1 MILKLA
7 DYDKIYEKDFLES
20 KEYKEFEEEYFYLK
34 RIRNKELYNLVVD
47 IINKYSNKEK
57 ITNATKICNLLMFM
71 LKDRN
76 LIQKDIQQNYVDLLI
91 AACYLHNIETVTKKK
106 WRNSYVVRDIILK
119 EYKEQYYMLESA
131 IDPICDTIE
140 GQLGQNIP
148 IKGSRPNPNTPGE
161 MFATSVSI
169 INNYK

>member
-1 MILKLA
+1 MALNLA
-7 DYDKIYEKDFLES
+7 DYDKIYEEGFLES
-20 KEYKEFEEEYFYLK
+20 EEYKKFEEEYSYLK
-34 RIRNKELYNLVVD
+34 GIRNKELYNVVVD
-47 IINKYSNKEK
+47 IINKYSNKK
-57 ITNATKICNLLMFM
+57 KLTNATKICNLLMFM

-76 LIQKDIQQNYVDLLI
+76 LIQEGIQQTYVDLLI
-91 AACYLHNIETVTKKK
+91 AACYLHNIEAVTKEK
-106 WRNSYVVRDIILK
+106 WRNSYAVRDIILK

-161 MFATSVSI
+161 MFATAVSI

>member
-1 MILKLA
+1 MTLSLA
-7 DYDKIYEKDFLES
+7 NYEKIYEENFLES
-20 KEYKEFEEEYFYLK
+20 EEYKKYEKEYSYLK
-34 RIRNKELYNLVVD
+34 RIRNERLYNLVVD
-47 IINKYSNKEK
+47 IINKYSNKK
-57 ITNATKICNLLMFM
+57 KLTNATKICDLLMFM

-76 LIQKDIQQNYVDLLI
+76 LVQEGIQQNYVDLLI
-91 AACYLHNIETVTKKK
+91 ASCYLHNIETVTKEK
-106 WRNSYVVRDIILK
+106 WRNSYAVRDLILK
-119 EYKEQYYMLESA
+119 EYEDLYAMLETA

-161 MFATSVSI
+161 MFATAVSI